1 MWRKRRK
8 LLLLE
13 SAKVSS
19 ISITFIYH
27 IFISHLVHYQSY
39 FDRLNLRLLFY
50 INLDVTLN
58 GTI

>member
-27 IFISHLVHYQSY
+27 LIHYQSY